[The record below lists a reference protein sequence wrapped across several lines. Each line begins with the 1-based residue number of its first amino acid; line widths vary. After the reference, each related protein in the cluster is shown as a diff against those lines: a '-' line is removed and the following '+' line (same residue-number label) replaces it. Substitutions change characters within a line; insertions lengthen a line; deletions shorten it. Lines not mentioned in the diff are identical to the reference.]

1 MTGVEKRRTSSPND
15 VEKTD
20 LGYDP
25 GVLKSAGTYER
36 NDDGVQIRGLE
47 TSAETS
53 LHRGLK
59 ARHITMIAIG
69 GAIGTGLIIGTG
81 RALQQAGP
89 ASVFICYTLVGFV
102 VFLVMAALGEMAAWL
117 PMSAGF
123 TGYASRFC
131 DPSLGFALGWT
142 YWFKYIIVTP
152 NQLTAASL
160 VIQYWVDRER
170 VNPGVFIAIFLV
182 VIIVINYFGIK
193 LFGELEF
200 WLSSFKVITII
211 GIMIFSLCLA
221 LGGGPDHDRKGFR
234 YWSNPGAFAPYLREG
249 STGKFVGFW
258 SCMVN
263 ATFAY
268 LGTELV
274 GVTVAEAQNP
284 RKTVPRAIKLTFY
297 RILFFYCISVLLVG
311 MIVPYNSKNL
321 AFAVTATAGAS
332 ASPFVVAAD
341 IAGVDVLPHIINACI
356 LVFVFSA
363 SNSDL
368 YIASRTLYGL
378 ASDGSAPAIFK
389 KTDKNGV
396 PVYALGM
403 SAAFALL
410 AFMNVSDDSTTV
422 FGYFV
427 NLTTIFG
434 LLSWISILV
443 THIYWCRARK
453 AQGLANEALPYVA
466 PFGIWGSYIALAM
479 CILIALTKNFD
490 VFMTSYPEDKP
501 PVTFAGEKY
510 KSFITGYLGIP
521 LYLILIF
528 GHKFI
533 TKSRGIKSH
542 EVDFYTGKDV
552 IDREEEEFLAHKAA
566 LRETQG
572 PSRAGWFYKTFV
584 SWLF

>member
-1 MTGVEKRRTSSPND
+1 MSGPFKRSSSD

-20 LGYDP
+20 LGYDAATLNATDNYNAP
-25 GVLKSAGTYER
+25 THI
-36 NDDGVQIRGLE
+36 DGLE
-47 TSAETS
+47 TSPETS

-81 RALQQAGP
+81 KALAQAGP
-89 ASVFICYTLVGFV
+89 GSVFICYTLIGFV

-117 PMSAGF
+117 PISAGF

-152 NQLTAASL
+152 NQLTAAAL
-160 VIQYWVDRER
+160 TIQYWVDRDT

-182 VIIVINYFGIK
+182 VIVCINYFGIK
-193 LFGELEF
+193 FFGEFEF

-211 GIMIFSLCLA
+211 GIIIFSLVLA

-234 YWSNPGAFAPYLREG
+234 YWKDPGAFKPYLKEG
-249 STGKFVGFW
+249 SAGQFLGFW

-284 RKTVPRAIKLTFY
+284 RKTIPRAIKLTFY
-297 RILFFYCISVLLVG
+297 RILFFYCFSVLLVG
-311 MIVPYNSKNL
+311 MLVPYDSKEL
-321 AFAVTATAGAS
+321 AFATAQKAGAS
-332 ASPFVVAAD
+332 ASPFVVAAVL
-341 IAGVDVLPHIINACI
+341 AGIDVLPHIINACI
-356 LVFVFSA
+356 CVFVFSA

-378 ASDGSAPAIFK
+378 ASNGQAPAIFK
-389 KTDKNGV
+389 RTDKRGV
-396 PVYALGM
+396 PIYALGF
-403 SAAFALL
+403 SAVFACL
-410 AFMNVSDDSTTV
+410 AFMNVSSDSTKV

-434 LLSWISILV
+434 LLTWISILV
-443 THIYWCRARK
+443 THIHWCKARK
-453 AQGLANEALPYVA
+453 AQNISNEVLPYVA
-466 PFGIWGSYIALAM
+466 PLGIYGSYGALAV
-479 CILIALTKNFD
+479 CVLVALTKNFD
-490 VFMTSYPEDKP
+490 VFVGGD
-501 PVTFAGEKY
+501 FGNEKY
-510 KSFITGYLGIP
+510 KTFITGYLGIP
-521 LYLILIF
+521 IYLALIF

-533 TKSRGIKSH
+533 KKTRGHKPH
-542 EVDFYTGKDV
+542 EVDFYTGKDI
-552 IDREEEEFLAHKAA
+552 IDNEENEFLARKAA
-566 LRETQG
+566 LKEAQG
-572 PSRAGWFYKTFV
+572 PSRGGWFYKTFV

>member
-1 MTGVEKRRTSSPND
+1 MSDGLVKRTSSSEGA
-15 VEKTD
+15 EKT
-20 LGYDP
+20 GY
-25 GVLKSAGTYER
+25 KSETYDTD
-36 NDDGVQIRGLE
+36 NVHIRGLE

-81 RALQQAGP
+81 KALAQAGP
-89 ASVFICYTLVGFV
+89 GSVFISYTAIGFI
-102 VFLVMAALGEMAAWL
+102 VFLVMAGLGEMAAWL
-117 PMSAGF
+117 PASSGF

-152 NQLTAASL
+152 NQLTAAAL
-160 VIQYWVDRER
+160 VIQYWVPRER

-182 VIIVINYFGIK
+182 VIICINYFGIK
-193 LFGELEF
+193 FFGEFEF
-200 WLSSFKVITII
+200 WLSSFKVIVIVAII
-211 GIMIFSLCLA
+211 LFSLILA
-221 LGGGPDHDRKGFR
+221 CGGGPDRDAKGFR
-234 YWSNPGAFAPYLREG
+234 YWRDPGAFREYID
-249 STGKFVGFW
+249 TGAAGRFLGFW

-297 RILFFYCISVLLVG
+297 RILFFYCLSVLLVG
-311 MIVPYNSKNL
+311 MLVPYNSPDL
-321 AFAVTATAGAS
+321 AFANTKSAGAA
-332 ASPFVVAAD
+332 ASPFVVAATN
-341 IAGVDVLPHIINACI
+341 AGVKVVPHIINACI
-356 LVFVFSA
+356 CVFVFSA

-389 KTDKNGV
+389 KTDKRGV
-396 PVYALGM
+396 PVYALGF
-403 SAAFALL
+403 SAMFALL
-410 AFMNVSDDSTTV
+410 AFMNVSSDSTKI

-434 LLSWISILV
+434 LLTWISILT
-443 THIYWCRARK
+443 THIWWLRARK
-453 AQGLANEALPYVA
+453 AQNIPDEVMPYVA
-466 PFGIWGSYIALAM
+466 PLGIAGSYGALAV
-479 CILIALTKNFD
+479 CILVALTKNFD
-490 VFMTSYPEDKP
+490 VFTGGNFGK
-501 PVTFAGEKY
+501 EKY
-510 KSFITGYLGIP
+510 KTFITGYLGIP

-528 GHKFI
+528 GHKFYYK
-533 TKSRGIKSH
+533 TRGVKPH
-542 EVDFYTGKDV
+542 EADFYTGKDI
-552 IDREEEEFLAHKAA
+552 IDREEEEFLAAQEAKEAA
-566 LRETQG
+566 RG
-572 PSRAGWFYKTFV
+572 GKKGAGWFYEKFV
-584 SWLF
+584 SWLL

>member
-1 MTGVEKRRTSSPND
+1 MSGVEKGND

-20 LGYDP
+20 LGYDASAAP
-25 GVLKSAGTYER
+25 TKDLGVGEDR
-36 NDDGVQIRGLE
+36 HIRGLE

-69 GAIGTGLIIGTG
+69 GAIGTGLIVGTG
-81 RALQQAGP
+81 KALAQAGP
-89 ASVFICYTLVGFV
+89 GSVFICYTLVGFV

-142 YWFKYIIVTP
+142 FSYWFKYIIVTP
-152 NQLTAASL
+152 NQLTAAAL
-160 VIQYWVDRER
+160 VIQYWVDRDT

-182 VIIVINYFGIK
+182 TICVINYFGIRF
-193 LFGELEF
+193 FGELEF
-200 WLSSFKVITII
+200 WLSSFKVIVII
-211 GIMIFSLCLA
+211 GIILFSLVLA

-234 YWSNPGAFAPYLREG
+234 YWSNPGAFKPYIM
-249 STGKFVGFW
+249 TGDAGRFLGFW

-297 RILFFYCISVLLVG
+297 RILFFYCLSVLLVG
-311 MIVPYNSKNL
+311 MIVPYNSEEL
-321 AFAVTATAGAS
+321 AFANKAKTGAS

-341 IAGVDVLPHIINACI
+341 IAGVKVLPHIVNACI
-356 LVFVFSA
+356 CVFVFSA

-389 KTDKNGV
+389 KTDKHGV
-396 PVYALGM
+396 PIYALAM
-403 SAAFALL
+403 SASFCLL
-410 AFMNVSDDSTTV
+410 AFMNVADDSTKV

-434 LLSWISILV
+434 LMSWISILT
-443 THIYWCRARK
+443 THIWWCRAKK

-466 PFGIWGSYIALAM
+466 PFGMWGSIAALSM
-479 CILIALTKNFD
+479 CILIALTKNYD
-490 VFMTSYPEDKP
+490 VFVRDQETGKI
-501 PVTFAGEKY
+501 FGGEKY
-510 KSFITGYLGIP
+510 KTFITGYLGIP
-521 LYLILIF
+521 VYLILIF

-533 TKSRGIKSH
+533 TKSRGVKPH
-542 EVDFYTGKDV
+542 EADFYTGKDV
-552 IDREEEEFLAHKAA
+552 IDREEEEFLAAQAA
-566 LRETQG
+566 KREAEG
-572 PSRAGWFYKTFV
+572 PNRGGWFYKTFV

>member
-1 MTGVEKRRTSSPND
+1 MAVDRSND

-20 LGYDP
+20 LGYD
-25 GVLKSAGTYER
+25 AGMPAEKVER
-36 NDDGVQIRGLE
+36 GDVDLHIRGLE

-53 LHRGLK
+53 LQRGLK

-81 RALQQAGP
+81 KALAQAGP
-89 ASVFICYTLVGFV
+89 GSVFICYTIIGFV

-152 NQLTAASL
+152 NQLTAAAL
-160 VIQYWVDRER
+160 VIQYWVPRET

-182 VIIVINYFGIK
+182 IICVINYFGIRF
-193 LFGELEF
+193 FGELEF

-211 GIMIFSLCLA
+211 GIILFSLILA
-221 LGGGPDHDRKGFR
+221 LGGGPDGDRRGFR
-234 YWSNPGAFAPYLREG
+234 YWRDPGAFRPYIMEG
-249 STGKFVGFW
+249 DAGKFLGFW

-284 RKTVPRAIKLTFY
+284 RKTIPRAIKLTFY
-297 RILFFYCISVLLVG
+297 RILFFYCLSVLLVG
-311 MIVPYNSKNL
+311 MIVPYNSQDLKFANESKKNN
-321 AFAVTATAGAS
+321 AS
-332 ASPFVVAAD
+332 ASPFVVAAK
-341 IAGVDVLPHIINACI
+341 IAGVGTLSHIINACI
-356 LVFVFSA
+356 CVFVFSA

-389 KTDKNGV
+389 KTDKHGV
-396 PVYALGM
+396 PIYALAM
-403 SAAFALL
+403 SASFALL
-410 AFMNVSDDSTTV
+410 AFMNVSDDSTKV

-434 LLSWISILV
+434 LMSWISILT
-443 THIYWCRARK
+443 THIFWCRARK

-466 PFGIWGSYIALAM
+466 PLGIKGSYVALVM
-479 CILIALTKNFD
+479 CIIVALTKNYD
-490 VFMTSYPEDKP
+490 VFVGGNFGK
-501 PVTFAGEKY
+501 EKY
-510 KSFITGYLGIP
+510 KTFITGYLGIP
-521 LYLILIF
+521 VYLILIF
-528 GHKFI
+528 GHKI
-533 TKSRGIKSH
+533 VTKSRGIKPH
-542 EVDFYTGKDV
+542 EVDFYTGKDI
-552 IDREEEEFLAHKAA
+552 IDREEEEFLARKAA
-566 LRETQG
+566 LREAEG
-572 PSRAGWFYKTFV
+572 PKRANWFYKTFV

>member
-1 MTGVEKRRTSSPND
+1 MSSHD
-15 VEKTD
+15 VEKKD
-20 LGYDP
+20 LGYDVASP
-25 GVLKSAGTYER
+25 PTKDVGLGE
-36 NDDGVQIRGLE
+36 DQHIRGLE

-81 RALQQAGP
+81 KALAQAGP
-89 ASVFICYTLVGFV
+89 GSVFICYTLVGFV

-152 NQLTAASL
+152 NQLTAAAL
-160 VIQYWVDRER
+160 VIQYWVDRDT

-182 VIIVINYFGIK
+182 VICVINYFGIK
-193 LFGELEF
+193 FFGELEF

-211 GIMIFSLCLA
+211 GIILFSLVLA

-234 YWSNPGAFAPYLREG
+234 YWSNPGAFKPYIMEG
-249 STGKFVGFW
+249 DAGKFLGFW

-284 RKTVPRAIKLTFY
+284 RKTIPRAIKLTFY
-297 RILFFYCISVLLVG
+297 RILFFYCLSVLLVG
-311 MIVPYNSKNL
+311 MIVPYNSPEL
-321 AFAVTATAGAS
+321 AFATTAKAGAS
-332 ASPFVVAAD
+332 ASPFVVAGTL
-341 IAGVDVLPHIINACI
+341 AGVRVLPDIINACI
-356 LVFVFSA
+356 CVFVFSA

-389 KTDKNGV
+389 KTNKDGV
-396 PVYALGM
+396 PIYALGM
-403 SAAFALL
+403 SASFCLL
-410 AFMNVSDDSTTV
+410 AFMNVSDDSTKV

-434 LLSWISILV
+434 LLSWISILT
-443 THIYWCRARK
+443 THIFWCRAKK

-466 PFGIWGSYIALAM
+466 PFGMWGSVVALAM
-479 CILIALTKNFD
+479 CILIALTKNYD
-490 VFMTSYPEDKP
+490 VFVRDKD
-501 PVTFAGEKY
+501 TGKIMGGEKY
-510 KSFITGYLGIP
+510 KTFITGYLGIP
-521 LYLILIF
+521 IYLILIF

-533 TKSRGIKSH
+533 TKSRGIKPH

-552 IDREEEEFLAHKAA
+552 IDREEEEFLAAQAA
-566 LRETQG
+566 RREAEG
-572 PSRAGWFYKTFV
+572 PNRGGWFYKTFV

>member
-1 MTGVEKRRTSSPND
+1 MAGVEKRTSSSND

-25 GVLKSAGTYER
+25 GVIKPTDTVER
-36 NDDGVQIRGLE
+36 GDDDMHIRGLE

-53 LHRGLK
+53 LQRGLK

-81 RALQQAGP
+81 KALAQAGP
-89 ASVFICYTLVGFV
+89 GSVFICYTIIGFV

-152 NQLTAASL
+152 NQLTAAAL
-160 VIQYWVDRER
+160 VIQYWVPRET

-182 VIIVINYFGIK
+182 IICVINYFGIRF
-193 LFGELEF
+193 FGELEF

-211 GIMIFSLCLA
+211 GIILFSLILA
-221 LGGGPDHDRKGFR
+221 LGGGPDHDRRGFR
-234 YWSNPGAFAPYLREG
+234 YWKDPGAFKPYIMEG
-249 STGKFVGFW
+249 DAGKFLGFW

-297 RILFFYCISVLLVG
+297 RILFFYCLSVLLVG
-311 MIVPYNSKNL
+311 MIVPYNSPELKFANESKKNN
-321 AFAVTATAGAS
+321 AS
-332 ASPFVVAAD
+332 ASPFVVAAR
-341 IAGVDVLPHIINACI
+341 IAGVESLSHVINACI
-356 LVFVFSA
+356 CVFVFSA

-389 KTDKNGV
+389 RTDKHGV
-396 PVYALGM
+396 PIYALAM
-403 SAAFALL
+403 SAAFAML
-410 AFMNVSDDSTTV
+410 AFMNVSDDSTKV

-434 LLSWISILV
+434 LMSWISILT
-443 THIYWCRARK
+443 THIFWCRARK
-453 AQGLANEALPYVA
+453 AQGLADEALPYVA
-466 PFGIWGSYIALAM
+466 PFGIKGSYAALFM
-479 CILIALTKNFD
+479 CILVALTKNYD
-490 VFMTSYPEDKP
+490 VFTGGDFGK
-501 PVTFAGEKY
+501 EKY
-510 KSFITGYLGIP
+510 KTFITGYLGIP
-521 LYLILIF
+521 VYLALIF
-528 GHKFI
+528 GHKLV
-533 TKSRGIKSH
+533 TKSRGIKAH
-542 EVDFYTGKDV
+542 EVDFYTGKDI
-552 IDREEEEFLAHKAA
+552 IDREEEEFLARKAA
-566 LRETQG
+566 LRESEG
-572 PSRAGWFYKTFV
+572 YKRGNWFYKTFV